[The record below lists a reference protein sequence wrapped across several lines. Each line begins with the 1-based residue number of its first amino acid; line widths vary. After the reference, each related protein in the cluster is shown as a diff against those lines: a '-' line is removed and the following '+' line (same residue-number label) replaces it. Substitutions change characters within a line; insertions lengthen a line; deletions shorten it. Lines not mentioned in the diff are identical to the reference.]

1 MGQSRRASAVAV
13 SAIYSYII
21 AVNRTL
27 IFVTAPYRFFL
38 NLPEAIRESLT
49 RKLYLYG
56 LTGQGDVKRMTGS
69 DALRLRDGDYRVI
82 FKDTPEG
89 LLILAAGHRREIY
102 R

>member
-1 MGQSRRASAVAV
+1 M
-13 SAIYSYII
+13 
-21 AVNRTL
+21 NKTL
-27 IFVTAPYRFFL
+27 IFATAPDRFFF
-38 NLPEAIRESLT
+38 NLPEDVRESLT

-82 FKDTPEG
+82 FRDTAEG
-89 LLILAAGHRREIY
+89 LLVLAAGHRRDIY

>member
-1 MGQSRRASAVAV
+1 M
-13 SAIYSYII
+13 
-21 AVNRTL
+21 NKTL
-27 IFVTAPYRFFL
+27 IFATAPDRFFF
-38 NLPEAIRESLT
+38 NLPEDVQESLT

-82 FKDTPEG
+82 FRDMPEG
-89 LLILAAGHRREIY
+89 LLILAAGHRRDIY

>member
-1 MGQSRRASAVAV
+1 M
-13 SAIYSYII
+13 
-21 AVNRTL
+21 NKTL
-27 IFVTAPYRFFL
+27 IFATAPDRFFF
-38 NLPEAIRESLT
+38 NLPEDVRESLT

-82 FKDTPEG
+82 FRDTPDG
-89 LLILAAGHRREIY
+89 LLILAAGHRRDIY